1 MGTATGLTVGH
12 EREPRRSIMTTEV
25 HIGEYTFELAQA
37 GPVDG
42 VPVVALHGFPQTNAS
57 WSRVTP
63 ELTAAGCRVLAPNQ
77 RGYSPGARPIGVE
90 HYRIE
95 RLTEDV
101 LGLLDAFDLNSAHLV
116 GHDWGAVVA
125 WHVASEHPDRVR
137 SLTAASVP
145 HSAAFNWAIREDP
158 DQQQRSQYFGL
169 LREPEKA
176 ERVLTENDAQRLRAM
191 FGAESLDDEYVR
203 HLTVPG
209 ALTAAS
215 SWYAAMT
222 REFANLPA
230 VTVPTTYV
238 WSNSDT
244 AIGRAGAE
252 RCGEFVDAPY
262 RFVELDGISH
272 WIPEEA
278 PDRLAAEI
286 LDRIGSV

>member
-1 MGTATGLTVGH
+1 MGTTTGLTVRERDGH
-12 EREPRRSIMTTEV
+12 EGMFMTEV
-25 HIGEYTFELAQA
+25 SVGEYVFDVAMS
-37 GPVDG
+37 GPPDG

-57 WSRVTP
+57 WTAVTP
-63 ELTAAGCRVLAPNQ
+63 GLVGAGCRVIAPNQ

-95 RLTEDV
+95 RLTGDV
-101 LGLLDAFDLNSAHLV
+101 LALLDVLDLPSAHLV

-125 WHVASEHPDRVR
+125 WHVAAEHPDRVR
-137 SLTAASVP
+137 TLTAASVP

-158 DQQQRSQYFGL
+158 DQQERSQYFGL

-176 ERVLTENDAQRLRAM
+176 ERVLVENGAQRLRAM
-191 FGAESLDDEYVR
+191 FGADSLDDEYVR

-222 REFANLPA
+222 KEFANLPP

-238 WSNSDT
+238 WSNGDT

-278 PDRLAAEI
+278 PEELTAEI
-286 LDRIGSV
+286 LARIDSV

>member
-1 MGTATGLTVGH
+1 MSEVSVGAYVF
-12 EREPRRSIMTTEV
+12 EV
-25 HIGEYTFELAQA
+25 AMA
-37 GPVDG
+37 GPSDG

-57 WSRVTP
+57 WTSVTP
-63 ELTAAGCRVLAPNQ
+63 GLVAAGCRVIAPNQ

-95 RLTEDV
+95 QLTGDI
-101 LGLLDAFDLNSAHLV
+101 LGLLDALDLPSAHLV

-125 WHVASEHPDRVR
+125 WHLAAEHPDRVR
-137 SLTAASVP
+137 TLTAASVP

-158 DQQQRSQYFGL
+158 DQQERSQYFGL

-176 ERVLTENDAQRLRAM
+176 ERVLVENDAQRLRAM

-222 REFANLPA
+222 REFANLPP

-238 WSNSDT
+238 WSNGDT

-278 PDRLAAEI
+278 PGELTAEI
-286 LDRIGSV
+286 LARIDSVQT

>member
-1 MGTATGLTVGH
+1 MTSEITVGH
-12 EREPRRSIMTTEV
+12 HRFEV
-25 HIGEYTFELAQA
+25 ADSGAT
-37 GPVDG
+37 DG

-57 WSRVTP
+57 WNQMTPLLTEAGLRVI
-63 ELTAAGCRVLAPNQ
+63 APNQ
-77 RGYSPGARPIGVE
+77 RGYSPGARPVGVE

-95 RLTEDV
+95 ELVGDV
-101 LGLLDAFDLNSAHLV
+101 LGLLDALELTSAHLV

-125 WHVASEHPDRVR
+125 WHVAAEHPERVR

-145 HSAAFNWAIREDP
+145 HSAAFNWAIRHDS
-158 DQQQRSQYFGL
+158 DQQQRSGYFGL

-191 FGAESLDDEYVR
+191 FGAESLDEEYVA

-209 ALTAAS
+209 ALTAAA

-222 REFANLPA
+222 REFGDLVP

-238 WSNSDT
+238 WSNGDT

-252 RCGEFVDAPY
+252 RCHEFVDAPY

-278 PDRLAAEI
+278 PRVLADEI
-286 LDRIGSV
+286 LERIESVR